1 MNGKSARRLRRA
13 ALGLATA
20 LTEAGKDIK
29 QDGYEV
35 RKHSNNF
42 SPSSMVIN
50 RQADGT
56 EVSAPTPTPT
66 SYQLL
71 VKKDTLKG
79 IYKTLKAGRP

>member
-42 SPSSMVIN
+42 SPSSLLSN
-50 RQADGT
+50 HQPDGT
-56 EVSAPTPTPT
+56 EVSAPA
-66 SYQLL
+66 SVRYQLV
-71 VKKDTLKG
+71 VKKDTLTG